1 MILLQLKNFF
11 PLRDR
16 KEINFT
22 VIEKENGSDLEDFC
36 ERGISYTS
44 EQKSSRDESIF
55 PSRTVK
61 VISLRSLTS
70 AAILFAVLQ
79 LTPLPFTPLSAEDA
93 PVELI
98 ATYDHINS
106 SKFKF
111 PHSSRHHTLS
121 FGEGT
126 FLATYTYKLSSQLGL
141 KYGIGY
147 TRTKLGFTHRPHIE
161 QKTFNNLL
169 LSIGGSIKTQD
180 KWLWDTNL
188 YLQMNTEHLSLSR
201 YTFFRGYL
209 HGKYEWKEDINLH
222 VGLEGVT
229 GMHYTHIW
237 PSVGFDYQYS
247 PKIRFNAIFPSNVSA
262 IYFFTERTS
271 INASAHLFFT
281 RQRLGIN
288 ESDHLKRG
296 LIAYRNVGLEIGF
309 NYRIM
314 DRILANVH
322 IGEAL
327 GGRLRVSHRHDRKR
341 HHYRQKAAPYFGLV
355 ACLAF

>member
-1 MILLQLKNFF
+1 MHIFGGHVITVQLKKFF
-11 PLRDR
+11 PL
-16 KEINFT
+16 
-22 VIEKENGSDLEDFC
+22 
-36 ERGISYTS
+36 
-44 EQKSSRDESIF
+44 
-55 PSRTVK
+55 P
-61 VISLRSLTS
+61 LTS
-70 AAILFAVLQ
+70 LLLATMQV
-79 LTPLPFTPLSAEDA
+79 TPLPLTLLSAEDA
-93 PVELI
+93 PVECI
-98 ATYDHINS
+98 ANYDHINS
-106 SKFKF
+106 SKFNS
-111 PHSSRHHTLS
+111 PHSSRHHSLS

-126 FLATYTYKLSSQLGL
+126 FLATYTQKLNSQLGL
-141 KYGIGY
+141 KYGVGY
-147 TRTKLGFTHRPHIE
+147 TNTKLDFTHRPHIE

-169 LSIGGSIKTQD
+169 LSIGGYVKTQD

-188 YLQMNTEHLSLSR
+188 YLQMNTEQLSLSR

-247 PKIRFNAIFPSNVSA
+247 PKIRFNAIFPSNLSA

-271 INASAHLFFT
+271 INASAHFFLS

-296 LIAYRNVGLEIGF
+296 LIAYRNVGLELGF

-314 DRILANVH
+314 DRLLANIH
-322 IGEAL
+322 IGQAL
-327 GGRLRVSHRHDRKR
+327 GGRLRVSRRNDRKR
-341 HHYRQKAAPYFGLV
+341 HHYRQKPAPYFGLV